1 MSILRQYF
9 FAPGDIHLCLS
20 ALDTAVVFFIF
31 MILVIIIRYM
41 LLFSFL
47 LQFASE
53 SVVTTS
59 ASQGDLGIR
68 VTGGEVS

>member
-1 MSILRQYF
+1 MRQYF
-9 FAPGDIHLCLS
+9 LAPGDIHLCLS

-31 MILVIIIRYM
+31 MIPVVIIRSM
-41 LLFSFL
+41 SLFSFL
-47 LQFASE
+47 LQSASE

-59 ASQGDLGIR
+59 ASQGGLGIR